1 MKRLLIL
8 FTIGLFCQ
16 TGISQASMAINPENR
31 NNMAAAKPG
40 EVNPLLPVAYQSANL
55 SDSLGRGQL
64 VNYISATQKMQPALV
79 AHLADSICKAH
90 GVVIFSK
97 ENKPVDLKKASEAG
111 ELQANW
117 Y

>member
-1 MKRLLIL
+1 MVI
-8 FTIGLFCQ
+8 T
-16 TGISQASMAINPENR
+16 PENR

-40 EVNPLLPVAYQSANL
+40 EVNPMRPDVYQSTNF
-55 SDSLGRGQL
+55 SDSLGRSQL
-64 VNYISATQKMQPALV
+64 ANYISATQKMQPALV

-111 ELQANW
+111 ELVLMKGEVVYLPTGASSRRLPAGKQP
-117 Y
+117 